1 MIQLLRHPISSIAS
15 LFDRSFDPA
24 RARNLPIR
32 NEAGESNQRGLYLA
46 GQIRQNTRASRA
58 ETYQGLSSQFASTI
72 NSIGSSLESTRVYN
86 TGLRDYAEL
95 TEEERT
101 QFVFSMH
108 AAFTVF
114 ESAFYMRQYG
124 ALEHELGQKWAS
136 QLEWYTQ
143 RAGVITWWKSSESFF
158 GETFRDHV
166 NDLIASEKNST
177 R

>member
-1 MIQLLRHPISSIAS
+1 MRQAHLDAP
-15 LFDRSFDPA
+15 SFA
-24 RARNLPIR
+24 AR
-32 NEAGESNQRGLYLA
+32 NEAGFHEDLGAVANAEGRLALLYLA

-58 ETYQGLSSQFASTI
+58 ETYQGLSSQFASTV

-108 AAFTVF
+108 AAFAVF
-114 ESAFYMRQYG
+114 ESAFYMQQYG
-124 ALEHELGQKWAS
+124 ALEHELGRKWAS

-166 NDLIASEKNST
+166 NDLIASEENST